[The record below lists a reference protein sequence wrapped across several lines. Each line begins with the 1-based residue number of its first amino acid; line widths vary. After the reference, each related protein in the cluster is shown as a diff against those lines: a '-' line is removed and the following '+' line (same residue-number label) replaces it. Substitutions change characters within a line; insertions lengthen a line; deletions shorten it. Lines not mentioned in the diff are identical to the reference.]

1 MDSVL
6 FLLSYGLLSAL
17 FLRLL
22 LASRPLRPGDYP
34 MDHPFFFY
42 WKFFTVLHEFGR
54 GALLPFTT
62 VFAKPLV
69 TKLFGAKIG
78 NNVAMGGHL
87 VDPPLITIGDNVI
100 LGLDSVLTAHAI
112 TSGHIILREIRV
124 ERGATV
130 GVHAVI
136 MPGVEIGEEAIVAA
150 GSIVPMNTKI
160 GAGEVWAGIPA
171 RKIKDIEPSEIR
183 G

>member
-1 MDSVL
+1 
-6 FLLSYGLLSAL
+6 
-17 FLRLL
+17 
-22 LASRPLRPGDYP
+22 
-34 MDHPFFFY
+34 
-42 WKFFTVLHEFGR
+42 
-54 GALLPFTT
+54 
-62 VFAKPLV
+62 
-69 TKLFGAKIG
+69 
-78 NNVAMGGHL
+78 
-87 VDPPLITIGDNVI
+87 
-100 LGLDSVLTAHAI
+100 VLTAHAI